1 MIKMLKKMN
10 VPNRLTMLRIALVPI
25 FIVLMVL
32 VELNVWDYMK
42 YVALGIFVIAALT
55 DMFDGIISRKKGIVT
70 NFGKIMDPLA
80 DKLLVASGL
89 IMLAGIGTL
98 PAWIVAIIIG
108 RDFFASSLRMFGSDN
123 GVAIAAVKSGKIKTI
138 FQMVGIAFAIIDTN
152 PFGEFILKGT
162 NMGLFELTIN
172 VFMTVSISFAL
183 LATVWS
189 LFDYIVK
196 FGKHIDV
203 EK

>member
-10 VPNRLTMLRIALVPI
+10 LPNKLTMLRIALVPV
-25 FIVLMVL
+25 FILLMVL
-32 VELNVWDYMK
+32 AELKVWAYMK
-42 YVALGIFVIAALT
+42 FVALAVFAIAAIT
-55 DMFDGIISRKKGIVT
+55 DALDGRISRKNNLVT

-89 IMLAGIGTL
+89 IMVSSTEVV
-98 PAWIVAIIIG
+98 PAWIVAIIIC

-138 FQMVGIAFAIIDTN
+138 FQMIGIAFAIIETN
-152 PFGEFILKGT
+152 SFGAFLVSGT
-162 NMGLFELTIN
+162 NMGFLELTVN
-172 VFMTVSISFAL
+172 VFMTVSITLAL
-183 LATVWS
+183 LATIWS
-189 LFDYIVK
+189 LIDYIVK

>member
-1 MIKMLKKMN
+1 MFKMLKKMN
-10 VPNRLTMLRIALVPI
+10 VPNRLTMLRIALVPV

-32 VELNVWDYMK
+32 VELNVWEYMK
-42 YVALGIFVIAALT
+42 YIALGIFVIAAIT
-55 DMFDGIISRKKGIVT
+55 DALDGRISRKKGLVT

-89 IMLAGIGTL
+89 IMLVGTRTL
-98 PAWIVAIIIG
+98 PAWIVAIIIC

-123 GVAIAAVKSGKIKTI
+123 GVTIAAVKSGKIKTI
-138 FQMVGIAFAIIDTN
+138 FQMVGIAFSIIDSN
-152 PFGEFILKGT
+152 PFGEFLANGT
-162 NMGLFELTIN
+162 GMGFIELTIN
-172 VFMTVSISFAL
+172 VFATVSISLAL
-183 LATVWS
+183 LATIWS

>member
-10 VPNRLTMLRIALVPI
+10 VPNRLTMLRIALVPV
-25 FIVLMVL
+25 FIILMVL
-32 VELNVWDYMK
+32 VELNVWEYMR
-42 YVALGIFVIAALT
+42 YIALAIFVVAAVT
-55 DMFDGIISRKKGIVT
+55 DALDGRISRKNNLVT

-80 DKLLVASGL
+80 DKLLVSAGL
-89 IMLAGIGTL
+89 IMLAGIGTI
-98 PAWIVAIIIG
+98 PAWIVAVIIC
-108 RDFFASSLRMFGSDN
+108 RDFFASSLRMFGSNN

-138 FQMVGIAFAIIDTN
+138 FQMVGIAFAIIDKN
-152 PFGEFILKGT
+152 VFGDFLVMGTSMGFI
-162 NMGLFELTIN
+162 ELAIN
-172 VFMTVSISFAL
+172 VFMTVSVSLAL

>member
-10 VPNRLTMLRIALVPI
+10 VPNRLTMLRIALVPV

-32 VELNVWDYMK
+32 VELNVWEYMR
-42 YVALGIFVIAALT
+42 YVALVVFAAAAIT
-55 DMFDGIISRKKGIVT
+55 DALDGRISRKNNLVT

-89 IMLAGIGTL
+89 IMLVGVGTI
-98 PAWIVAIIIG
+98 PAWIVAVIIC

-138 FQMVGIAFAIIDTN
+138 FQMLGIAFAIIDKN
-152 PFGEFILKGT
+152 PFGEFLVNGT
-162 NMGLFELTIN
+162 SMGFVELTIN
-172 VFMTVSISFAL
+172 VFMTVSIALAL